1 MDTILFFGC
10 SERLKIGSEWIKNSE
25 NSQKVT
31 IQVLFSTFHNENTKY
46 PIKVCLNDFEERTMS
61 WEYWLKK

>member
-1 MDTILFFGC
+1 MLFFGC

-31 IQVLFSTFHNENTKY
+31 IQVLFSTFHNKNIKY
-46 PIKVCLNDFEERTMS
+46 PIKVCLNGFKERNK
-61 WEYWLKK
+61 EYGSIG